1 MAHPGSAPLTCPAM
15 TRLETAREVLRQMLL
30 TDAQPAVRK
39 AAVAAGVLVLLG
51 ASEAYSG
58 SVTRTL
64 RSIRRHAGQRT
75 QHGCM

>member
-1 MAHPGSAPLTCPAM
+1 M
-15 TRLETAREVLRQMLL
+15 TRLEAAREVLRQMLL

-64 RSIRRHAGQRT
+64 RSIRRHAG
-75 QHGCM
+75 